1 MADAALYEK
10 TNSPEKEDPTCSF
23 CGRKRSESKTMFR
36 SETARICD
44 RCIAKM
50 KDEKEAKR
58 Q

>member
-1 MADAALYEK
+1 MTGSAPFEK
-10 TNSPEKEDPTCSF
+10 STNKENEDPTCSF
-23 CGRKRSESKTMFR
+23 CGRKRSESKAMFR

-50 KDEKEAKR
+50 KKGKEENP